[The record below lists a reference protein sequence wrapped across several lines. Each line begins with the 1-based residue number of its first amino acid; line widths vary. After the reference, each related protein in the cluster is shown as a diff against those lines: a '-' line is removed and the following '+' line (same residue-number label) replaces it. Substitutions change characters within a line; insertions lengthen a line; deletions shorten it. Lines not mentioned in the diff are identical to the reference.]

1 MPSTQSR
8 LLPFSGK
15 TWLTYR
21 YIETTLFSMTDTAVL
36 YSTWYG
42 VTSLFTVQ
50 KRKERESVK

>member
-1 MPSTQSR
+1 
-8 LLPFSGK
+8 
-15 TWLTYR
+15 
-21 YIETTLFSMTDTAVL
+21 MTDKAVF